1 MAKRYRVTLT
11 QAERQELEQLI
22 SRGKA
27 DARKLAHARVL
38 LQADEAEGGPGR
50 TDEQVA
56 AALDTSTRTCERVR
70 ERFVEQGLEAALLPK
85 PTKRVYARRLDGKQ
99 EARLIALAC
108 SKPPAGKAR
117 WTLRLL
123 ADELVE
129 LEVIDTVSH
138 ETVRQTLKKT
148 RPAKLSGVVAAPVA
162 GGRSPGRGGSGTGAS
177 GPPAGRPVLP
187 EAAAKP
193 RRRPGRLTRR

>member
-11 QAERQELEQLI
+11 RPERQELQQLI

-27 DARKLAHARVL
+27 DARKLAHARIL

-50 TDEQVA
+50 TDEQIA
-56 AALDTSTRTCERVR
+56 SALDTATRTVERIR
-70 ERFVEQGLEAALLPK
+70 ERFVEQGLDAALLPR
-85 PTKRVYARRLDGKQ
+85 PSKRVYARKLDGRQ
-99 EARLIALAC
+99 EAKLIAVAC

-123 ADELVE
+123 ADEMVGLDVVDS
-129 LEVIDTVSH
+129 LSH

-148 RPAKLSGVVAAPVA
+148 S
-162 GGRSPGRGGSGTGAS
+162 
-177 GPPAGRPVLP
+177 
-187 EAAAKP
+187 
-193 RRRPGRLTRR
+193 

>member
-1 MAKRYRVTLT
+1 MAKRYRVRLT
-11 QAERQELEQLI
+11 RSERHELEQLI
-22 SRGKA
+22 SHGKG
-27 DARKLAHARVL
+27 DARKLAHARIL
-38 LQADEAEGGPGR
+38 LQADEADGGPRR
-50 TDEQVA
+50 TDAQIA
-56 AALDTSTRTCERVR
+56 PSLNTTTRTVERVR

-85 PTKRVYARRLDGKQ
+85 PSKRIYTRKLDGRQ

-129 LEVIDTVSH
+129 LEVVDSLSH

-148 RPAKLSGVVAAPVA
+148 RSS
-162 GGRSPGRGGSGTGAS
+162 RT
-177 GPPAGRPVLP
+177 
-187 EAAAKP
+187 
-193 RRRPGRLTRR
+193 